1 MFTKSNKKTKGALE
15 KDLRLANLQ
24 SKKYAIDLAKIYKS
38 TKGQKEELGLANKQ
52 LKKYAQDLRKTIS
65 TLQTVNK
72 ELQDAYY
79 DTIHR
84 LVLAV
89 EYKDKSTGSHI
100 MRMSRYSALLAKK
113 IGLPIQDVLNI
124 FYAAPMH
131 DVGKIGIPDTIISK
145 PSKLTSDEFNIIKK
159 HTVIGAEILD
169 NSKSNILMIARQ
181 IALSHHEKW
190 NGGGYPNG
198 LNKDAIPLSARIVAL
213 ADTFDVLISKRSYKE
228 PFPVSIAFEIIKSER
243 EKHFDPDVVDVFE
256 KNLEEIMMVNSA
268 LGPNDTSGAILKV
281 LGS

>member
-1 MFTKSNKKTKGALE
+1 M
-15 KDLRLANLQ
+15 
-24 SKKYAIDLAKIYKS
+24 
-38 TKGQKEELGLANKQ
+38 
-52 LKKYAQDLRKTIS
+52 
-65 TLQTVNK
+65 
-72 ELQDAYY
+72 
-79 DTIHR
+79 
-84 LVLAV
+84 
-89 EYKDKSTGSHI
+89 
-100 MRMSRYSALLAKK
+100 
-113 IGLPIQDVLNI
+113 
-124 FYAAPMH
+124 
-131 DVGKIGIPDTIISK
+131 
-145 PSKLTSDEFNIIKK
+145 TSDEFDIIKK

-190 NGGGYPNG
+190 NGGGYPHG

-268 LGPNDTSGAILKV
+268 LGPEDTSGAILKV

>member
-268 LGPNDTSGAILKV
+268 LGPEDTSGAILKV

>member
-1 MFTKSNKKTKGALE
+1 MFSRSKKQALE
-15 KDLRLANLQ
+15 KDLFLANLQ
-24 SKKYAIDLAKIYKS
+24 SKKYAQDLAKIYKN
-38 TKGQKEELGLANKQ
+38 TKDQKEELGLVNKQ
-52 LKKYAQDLRKTIS
+52 LKKYAIDLRKTIS
-65 TLQTVNK
+65 TLELVNK

-89 EYKDKSTGSHI
+89 EYKDKFTGSHI
-100 MRMSRYSALLAKK
+100 VRMSRYSALLAKK
-113 IGLPIQDVLNI
+113 IGLPTSEVLNI

-145 PSKLTSDEFNIIKK
+145 PSKLTSDEFDIIKK

-169 NSKSNILMIARQ
+169 NSKSNILMIARE

-190 NGGGYPNG
+190 DGGGYPHG
-198 LNKDAIPLSARIVAL
+198 LKNESIPLSARIVAL

-228 PFPVSIAFEIIKSER
+228 PYPVSSALDIIKSER
-243 EKHFDPDVVDVFE
+243 EKHFDPNVVDVFE
-256 KNLEEIMMVNSA
+256 NNLDEIMKVNSETCETDDA
-268 LGPNDTSGAILKV
+268 TSIVDV
-281 LGS
+281 LAG

>member
-1 MFTKSNKKTKGALE
+1 MFAKSNKKTLE
-15 KDLRLANLQ
+15 KDLFLANLQ
-24 SKKYAIDLAKIYKS
+24 SKKYALDFAKIYKN
-38 TKGQKEELGLANKQ
+38 TKEQKEELGLANKQ

-89 EYKDKSTGSHI
+89 EYKDKFTGSHI

-113 IGLPIQDVLNI
+113 IGLPKQDVLNI

-145 PSKLTSDEFNIIKK
+145 PSKLTSDEFDIIKK

-169 NSKSNILMIARQ
+169 KSKSNILMIARQ

-190 NGGGYPNG
+190 NGDGYPHG
-198 LNKDAIPLSARIVAL
+198 LVKNAIPLSARIVAL
-213 ADTFDVLISKRSYKE
+213 ADTFDVLTSKRSYKD
-228 PFPVSIAFEIIKSER
+228 PYPVSFSLEIIKNER
-243 EKHFDPDVVDVFE
+243 GKHFDPEMVDIFE
-256 KNLEEIMMVNSA
+256 KNIEEILKANSA
-268 LGPNDTSGAILKV
+268 RDENTDCASILDV